1 MKEKRTVAM
10 PPRESLRPVTNADVD
25 EYVRTR
31 ATQGVRSARV
41 GVRAPIVDSEIGWDD
56 VPARRSRRRHPVAA
70 ADDWGLAESDAW
82 VVEPQSA
89 AERSSSTRE
98 EASRER
104 SARAV
109 RAELASD
116 WEAEHRLSDDW
127 EPWDSEHQSTG
138 GWAPPKSS
146 LSPDGVD
153 DSAAAIAAQPEP
165 VPVVFDGE
173 ISAARVDHAAADRST
188 PSPPAT
194 DDIWGVRPRTSEGR
208 RTIVITGRGDERQL
222 PRRRGWE
229 GSLPLHE
236 RSGFKPDRVAMWAV
250 LLGVMLLLVAA
261 ASSHAAMLATHLG
274 H

>member
-1 MKEKRTVAM
+1 
-10 PPRESLRPVTNADVD
+10 
-25 EYVRTR
+25 
-31 ATQGVRSARV
+31 V
-41 GVRAPIVDSEIGWDD
+41 GVRASVVDSDISWDH

-70 ADDWGLAESDAW
+70 ADDWGLAESDPW
-82 VVEPQSA
+82 VVEPQPAS
-89 AERSSSTRE
+89 ERSPSTRE
-98 EASRER
+98 EAGRER

-116 WEAEHRLSDDW
+116 WEVEHRLS
-127 EPWDSEHQSTG
+127 
-138 GWAPPKSS
+138 
-146 LSPDGVD
+146 D
-153 DSAAAIAAQPEP
+153 DSAAAIAAPPEP

-173 ISAARVDHAAADRST
+173 ISAARLDHPAADRSQL
-188 PSPPAT
+188 SSAAT
-194 DDIWGVRPRTSEGR
+194 DDIWGARPSASEGR

-236 RSGFKPDRVAMWAV
+236 RQGFKPDRIAMWAV

-261 ASSHAAMLATHLG
+261 ASSHAALLATHLA